1 MLFFKPKIKKGD
13 VYAVQ
18 TGDFVGQLF
27 NYIEKDGEDYVFLSI
42 PEMMIQRVPVDKF
55 DFAKEH
61 EIIEYV
67 ETLPRNIF
75 KVVKAQYEELSKTE
89 NRNPK

>member
-1 MLFFKPKIKKGD
+1 MINLFKKNKIKKGD

-18 TGDFVGQLF
+18 TGDYVGEMLIF
-27 NYIEKDGEDYVFLSI
+27 IDDDEEFYMFLSSPKMINREI
-42 PEMMIQRVPVDKF
+42 PKDKF
-55 DFAKEH
+55 DFGKEN

-75 KVVKAQYEELSKTE
+75 KVVEKQFRSNQE
-89 NRNPK
+89 